1 MPRAR
6 SVASILIVGA
16 LAILAFDTLGAL
28 ASQSIGFPY
37 GALAPGSYAIYSIV
51 GILAVKKSSLWT
63 AALVSGFVGAIDATW
78 GWAISSAIGPGRPEQ
93 PVPAIGIL
101 FTAIFVA
108 VTAAVVG
115 FLASWV
121 YLKVR
126 RRQRAPGESGSAA

>member
-6 SVASILIVGA
+6 SVAKILIVGA
-16 LAILAFDTLGAL
+16 LAILAFDALGAL
-28 ASQSIGFPY
+28 VSQSVGFPY

-51 GILAVKKSSLWT
+51 AILAVRKSSLWT
-63 AALVSGFVGAIDATW
+63 AAMVVGFLGAVDATW
-78 GWAISSAIGPGRPEQ
+78 GWAISSAIGPGRPDQ
-93 PVPAIGIL
+93 PVPAIGTL

-108 VTAAVVG
+108 ATAAVVG

-126 RRQRAPGESGSAA
+126 GRQSAPEEGGSAV